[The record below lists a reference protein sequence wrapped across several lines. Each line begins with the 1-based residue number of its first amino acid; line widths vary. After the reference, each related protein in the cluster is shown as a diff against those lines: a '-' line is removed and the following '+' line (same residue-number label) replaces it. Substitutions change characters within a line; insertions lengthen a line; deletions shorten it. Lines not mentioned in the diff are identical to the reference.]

1 MSDPKLHHYVPQFYL
16 RRFAD
21 PTGRLWVWDRDRDRI
36 FSTRPGSIAAESD
49 FYFLG
54 DLADKGLDPL
64 AMERQFADLE
74 SDVSAVTGQWLDWIR
89 HGKPGDVLPV
99 PDVNRQAVSLF
110 LVLQFLRTA
119 DARSTLEKFLKS
131 AGHAVVSDEDTRALH
146 TDMLWATDE
155 LISPLA
161 NRVEQSTWLFGR
173 SATSTPF
180 ITSDNPVAWRT
191 ADNRMWLKAGIEKE
205 GTYIVY
211 PLAPDAVMYCY
222 PDDGPWKDA
231 RISRFDC
238 RISPVTLTDAMA
250 HNENSAQV
258 FMASRFVISNISDFS
273 RGRGFAKSIGTDIY
287 APPREEPD

>member
-1 MSDPKLHHYVPQFYL
+1 VPQFYL

-21 PTGRLWVWDRDRDRI
+21 PTGVLWVWDRDRDRI

-49 FYFLG
+49 FYSLR

-74 SDVSAVTGQWLDWIR
+74 RDVSAVTGQWLDWIR

-119 DARSTLEKFLKS
+119 DARSALAEFLKS
-131 AGHAVVSDEDTRALH
+131 AGRAVDSDDDMRALH

-161 NRVEQSTWLFGR
+161 NRVERCTWLFGR
-173 SATSTPF
+173 NSTSTPF
-180 ITSDNPVAWRT
+180 IASDNPVAWRT
-191 ADNRMWLKAGIEKE
+191 ADNRMLLKAGIEKE

-211 PLAPDAVMYCY
+211 PLAPDAVMYRY
-222 PDDGPWKDA
+222 PDEGPWKDA
-231 RISRFDC
+231 GISRFDC
-238 RISPVTLTDAMA
+238 RISPVTLTGAMV

-258 FMASRFVISNISDFS
+258 FMASRFVISNASDFS
-273 RGRGFAKSIGTDIY
+273 RERDFAKSIGTDIY